1 MAARR
6 IIVDGHVQ
14 GVFFRDWTSARARE
28 LGVTGWVRNR
38 RDGSV
43 EIHAEA
49 DAAVL
54 ARFVEWLHRGSPA
67 ARVDAVRVEDAAPE
81 PSEGFTR
88 RPTA

>member
-1 MAARR
+1 MAARN
-6 IIVDGHVQ
+6 IVVEGHVQ

-49 DAAVL
+49 DDAVL
-54 ARFVEWLHRGSPA
+54 NRFIELLHQGSPA
-67 ARVDAVRVEDAAPE
+67 SRVDTVRVTDTAPD
-81 PSEGFTR
+81 PSAGFIR
-88 RPTA
+88 RPTG